1 VARAEWTYQV
11 AAAGAPASGLDEYA
25 VVAASGAQVGKVQTL
40 LRRDDELLLAFD
52 RGTPPLSHDVRV
64 VPWTEV
70 ERVEHDALAVRLRI
84 GEDAVAQ
91 AMELDPAKGVE
102 DGDADAIRVTELPA
116 ELRRPSEP
124 GETSGPVD
132 RPTYVAAIALGALG
146 LLALLAVVIILT
158 AEDDPGWVPV
168 LFAVPAVLFVAAGVA
183 AYRVFRAP
191 YERV

>member
-11 AAAGAPASGLDEYA
+11 APAGASASGLEEY
-25 VVAASGAQVGKVQTL
+25 VVLDTSGARVGKVQTL
-40 LRRDDELLLAFD
+40 LRRADELLLAFD
-52 RGTPPLSHDVRV
+52 RGNPPVTHDVRV
-64 VPWTEV
+64 VPWSEV
-70 ERVEHDALAVRLRI
+70 ERVEHDALTVRLRI

-102 DGDADAIRVTELPA
+102 DGDADALRVTDLPP

-124 GETSGPVD
+124 GETTGPVD
-132 RPTYVAAIALGALG
+132 RPTYAAAIALGALG
-146 LLALLAVVIILT
+146 LFALLTVVIVLS
-158 AEDDPGWVPV
+158 AEDEPGWVPV
-168 LFAVPAVLFVAAGVA
+168 LFVVPAVLFLAAGAA

>member
-11 AAAGAPASGLDEYA
+11 APAGTSASGLEEYV
-25 VVAASGAQVGKVQTL
+25 VVAASGTQVGKVQTL
-40 LRRDDELLLAFD
+40 LRRGDELLLAFD
-52 RGTPPLSHDVRV
+52 RGNPPLTHDVRV
-64 VPWTEV
+64 VPWSDV
-70 ERVEHDALAVRLRI
+70 ERVEHDALTVRLRI

-102 DGDADAIRVTELPA
+102 DGDADAVRVTELPP

-124 GETSGPVD
+124 GETTGPVD
-132 RPTYVAAIALGALG
+132 RPTYVAAIALAALG
-146 LLALLAVVIILT
+146 LLALVAVVIT
-158 AEDDPGWVPV
+158 VSAEDAPGWVPV
-168 LFAVPAVLFVAAGVA
+168 LLVVPALLLLAAGVA